1 MDDIEKTIVAL
12 TSFKNSLNLFDLVT
26 DAFERENLK
35 EYVIKKN
42 QEQLFK
48 LGEDSEDDS
57 LGEYSAVTVEHKK
70 ALGLPYDRI
79 TLKETGAFFSTIT
92 IILTKTGIEFTANPI
107 KKDEETGE
115 ETDLFREFGKDIV
128 GLNKKNTQLF
138 IRRIKRPLT
147 EALIQRKNEALRLA
161 K

>member
-12 TSFKNSLNLFDLVT
+12 TAFKKSLNLFDLVT
-26 DAFERENLK
+26 DVFERENLK
-35 EYVIKKN
+35 DYVIKKN

-70 ALGLPYDRI
+70 ALGLPHDRI
-79 TLKETGAFFSTIT
+79 TLKETGAFFKTIT
-92 IILTKTGIEFTANPI
+92 IILTKTGIEFRADPI
-107 KKDEETGE
+107 KIDEDTGE
-115 ETDLFREFGKDIV
+115 KTDLFREFGEDIV
-128 GLNKKNTQLF
+128 GLNNRNIQLF
-138 IRRIKRPLT
+138 IKRIKRPLT
-147 EALIQRKNEALRLA
+147 NALIERKNEALRLA